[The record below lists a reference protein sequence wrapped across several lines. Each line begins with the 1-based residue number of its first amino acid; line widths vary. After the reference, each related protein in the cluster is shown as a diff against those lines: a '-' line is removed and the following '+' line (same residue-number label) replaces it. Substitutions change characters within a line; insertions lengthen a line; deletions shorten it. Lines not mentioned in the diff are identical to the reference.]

1 MNLTTEQIN
10 QIDTFLERN
19 DVKYLDI
26 KLELLDHIA
35 SQIEALISDQ
45 NSSFEEAFTI
55 ITTHWKPR
63 FRSSSSFLIGVV
75 YSFPK
80 IVLDRLVARVK
91 KYTLFLFCFG
101 VLFCIPMVYYKDY
114 GRLILAPFDG
124 LFTTLTILLSMVFY
138 FLLIKIN
145 IHSKSTSYR
154 FLVNQSAPVIIL
166 IMFFNI
172 VLDQEV
178 IELKLFYTLLIL
190 FQATIAFQN
199 YRLHTSF
206 IKKLTKA

>member
-1 MNLTTEQIN
+1 MKLTIEQIN

-35 SQIEALISDQ
+35 SQIEALISEQ

-63 FRSSSSFLIGVV
+63 FRSSTSFLIGLF
-75 YSFPK
+75 YSFPQ
-80 IVLDRLVARVK
+80 IVLDRLLARMK
-91 KYTLFLFCFG
+91 KYHLFIFCFS
-101 VLFCIPMVYYKDY
+101 VFIYIPMFYYKVHFHSFLVPFNQ
-114 GRLILAPFDG
+114 LIDII
-124 LFTTLTILLSMVFY
+124 TIVSSVVICF
-138 FLLIKIN
+138 IGIRIN
-145 IHSKSTSYR
+145 IHTKPTSYR
-154 FLVNQSAPVIIL
+154 FLVNQSAPIIIL
-166 IMFFNI
+166 SFFI
-172 VLDQEV
+172 LLLDHQV

-190 FQATIAFQN
+190 FQAIVAFQN

-206 IKKLTKA
+206 LKKMTKA